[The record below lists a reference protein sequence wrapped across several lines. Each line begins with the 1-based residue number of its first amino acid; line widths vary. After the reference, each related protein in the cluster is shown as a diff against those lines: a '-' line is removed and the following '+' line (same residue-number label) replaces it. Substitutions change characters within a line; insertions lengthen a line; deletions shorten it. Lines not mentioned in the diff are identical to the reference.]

1 MRIHRSAI
9 VALMLMVLPACQ
21 SAQQND
27 SEGLHPRT
35 TTVCSIARAPSKFN
49 RAFVLVRAHIA
60 SDGFE
65 HTDLVDHSCEKLG
78 ISLDYSTPFKGQDE
92 LVKAMHSPW
101 PGTVDKDISGVFI
114 GRVEWHAK
122 VSLSLQLT
130 GIRDLRVVKID
141 PNRR

>member
-1 MRIHRSAI
+1 MRVHRSAI
-9 VALMLMVLPACQ
+9 VALMHMVLPACQ
-21 SAQQND
+21 SAPQSD

-35 TTVCSIARAPSKFN
+35 TSVCSIAKAPSKFN
-49 RAFVLVRAHIA
+49 RVFVLVRAHIA

-65 HTDLVDHSCEKLG
+65 HTDLVDHSCENLDV
-78 ISLDYSTPFKGQDE
+78 SLDYSKPFKGQDE
-92 LVKAMHSPW
+92 LVKAIHSPW

-114 GRVEWHAK
+114 ETVEWHAK

-130 GIRDLRVVKID
+130 GIRDLRIVKID